1 MEMFNKIKQ
10 WFTRSYEPEE
20 SLSEY
25 EMISLLN
32 PECFSKVHSSDFTMY
47 KVRTYT
53 KSLDEFNRL
62 LTKIVDTLDK
72 PKYPRVDFS
81 NIFEI
86 ELSEFFLKKG
96 NYANEKELIK
106 TFIDLNLK
114 ILEWVVSKELDV
126 EDDDIKYKIV
136 IRIFTSSMSLV
147 KLFLEIQNH

>member
-10 WFTRSYEPEE
+10 WFKGSYEPEK

-62 LTKIVDTLDK
+62 LTKVVDTLDK

-106 TFIDLNLK
+106 TCRTF
-114 ILEWVVSKELDV
+114 
-126 EDDDIKYKIV
+126 
-136 IRIFTSSMSLV
+136 
-147 KLFLEIQNH
+147 

>member
-1 MEMFNKIKQ
+1 MEIFNKIKQ
-10 WFTRSYEPEE
+10 WFTTSYGPEK

-53 KSLDEFNRL
+53 KTLDEFNRL
-62 LTKIVDTLDK
+62 LTKVVNTLDK
-72 PKYPRVDFS
+72 PKYPKVDFS
-81 NIFEI
+81 NIFET

-96 NYANEKELIK
+96 NYTNEKDLIT
-106 TFIDLNLK
+106 TFIELNLT
-114 ILEWVVSKELDV
+114 ILDWVVSKELDV